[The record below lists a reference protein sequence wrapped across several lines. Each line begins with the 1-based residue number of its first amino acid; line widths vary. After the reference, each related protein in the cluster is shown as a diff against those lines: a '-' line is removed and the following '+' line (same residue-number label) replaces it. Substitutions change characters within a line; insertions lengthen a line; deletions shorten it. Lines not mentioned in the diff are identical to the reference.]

1 MKSNYVLFRYKIL
14 SPLNAPKRQTLV
26 ISLYNIID
34 YQQFISSVENLDNNT
49 FQIYLQEDFK
59 ITIFIGGDIFLWT
72 EHYDMKV

>member
-34 YQQFISSVENLDNNT
+34 YQQFISSVENIDNNT
-49 FQIYLQEDFK
+49 FQIYFK
-59 ITIFIGGDIFLWT
+59 KTL
-72 EHYDMKV
+72 K